1 MFVVHVIFFSLKTLY
16 VAEWIMEYN
25 QSRPGLK
32 VLEQNIDEFIT
43 AHEAKLEQVFSFAVT
58 LSVILNLIV
67 NHNLNNI
74 FFSFNVAKFM
84 LRQQVATCCAM
95 SSIYIYI
102 YMEAFNVAPCH

>member
-1 MFVVHVIFFSLKTLY
+1 
-16 VAEWIMEYN
+16 MEYN

-43 AHEAKLEQVFSFAVT
+43 AHEAKLEQVFSSAVT

-74 FFSFNVAKFM
+74 FFHLM
-84 LRQQVATCCAM
+84 LL
-95 SSIYIYI
+95 SSCY
-102 YMEAFNVAPCH
+102 ASK

>member
-1 MFVVHVIFFSLKTLY
+1 MFVVHVIVFSLKTLY

-43 AHEAKLEQVFSFAVT
+43 AHEAKLEQVFSLTVT

-67 NHNLNNI
+67 NQI
-74 FFSFNVAKFM
+74 
-84 LRQQVATCCAM
+84 
-95 SSIYIYI
+95 
-102 YMEAFNVAPCH
+102 